1 MFATTLRRGATVVN
15 ELLGRFGEK
24 RVGCVQ
30 QLSENCFRAQLLT
43 GEIALAVVAEDG
55 SVIIKE
61 PEVSA

>member
-1 MFATTLRRGATVVN
+1 MRSTTLRRSAAVVN
-15 ELLGRFGEK
+15 ELLGRFGEA

-30 QLSENCFRAQLLT
+30 QLSDNCYRAHLLT